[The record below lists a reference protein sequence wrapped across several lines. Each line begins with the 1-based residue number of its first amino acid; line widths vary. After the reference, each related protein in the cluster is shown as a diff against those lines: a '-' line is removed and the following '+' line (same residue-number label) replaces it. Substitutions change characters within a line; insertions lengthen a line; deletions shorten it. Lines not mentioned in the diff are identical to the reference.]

1 MEIEGANSPAWS
13 SKEDTLDIVIILT
26 NAQIISVS

>member
-1 MEIEGANSPAWS
+1 MEVEGANSLVWS

-26 NAQIISVS
+26 NAHITSVS